1 MADDATLQNTGA
13 KFADAEVARCYLS
26 RTPYPDALH
35 ASLHW
40 MTHAVLF
47 PKLADALA
55 PDGIIAAVD
64 GDGPADAPWLADHQA
79 VVVRWL
85 DAGQDGGPGRSL

>member
-1 MADDATLQNTGA
+1 
-13 KFADAEVARCYLS
+13 
-26 RTPYPDALH
+26 
-35 ASLHW
+35 